1 MSPRPPSELDS
12 VSPELISLR
21 FWVGEVNLLNF
32 SRKLIFRPLGDIA
45 EDEFSVEAVVVV
57 SMASSALSKGSE
69 SSKKKFLVKTA
80 HPETLKFYMKV
91 FCQNKYSQVPI
102 KRVGQNKRVGRIFYV
117 NFIKNRAK

>member
-32 SRKLIFRPLGDIA
+32 SRKLIFRPLGDTA
-45 EDEFSVEAVVVV
+45 EDEFNVEAVVVV

-69 SSKKKFLVKTA
+69 SSKKNSLFKTKA
-80 HPETLKFYMKV
+80 LD
-91 FCQNKYSQVPI
+91 
-102 KRVGQNKRVGRIFYV
+102 RLLG
-117 NFIKNRAK
+117 

>member
-32 SRKLIFRPLGDIA
+32 SRKLIFRPLGDTA
-45 EDEFSVEAVVVV
+45 EDEFNVEAVVVV

-69 SSKKKFLVKTA
+69 SSKK
-80 HPETLKFYMKV
+80 
-91 FCQNKYSQVPI
+91 
-102 KRVGQNKRVGRIFYV
+102 IFG
-117 NFIKNRAK
+117 